1 MAGSVTT
8 SLSNSFLSEL
18 VSAGHCF
25 LPPQAGVA
33 VTQSSTISGVLTAAQ
48 AGIAIGMAQTGTNA
62 GAGAVVATLTPGT
75 PTNYT
80 TSIASS
86 GALVS
91 ATFTGDVFKIALI
104 ASALAGNIAYG
115 AGGVGSLTTN
125 AGTPGTGTPS
135 QANLGTDEQ
144 AASGTYAAGG
154 LALVPAALTATNPI
168 NSVAIAF
175 STTIQW
181 TGATLSVAGAMI
193 YNTSTR
199 LSAAAAPEN
208 NRCCAVYS
216 FGGTQSVTSGT
227 LTLTQPTQDGHT
239 GLIRLSPN

>member
-8 SLSNSFLSEL
+8 NLSNSFLAEL
-18 VSAGHCF
+18 MEAGHCF
-25 LPPQAGVA
+25 LPPQTGIA
-33 VTQSSTISGVLTAAQ
+33 VTQSSTISGVLTTAI
-48 AGIAIGMAQTGTNA
+48 AGLAIGMAQTGTNA
-62 GAGAVVATLTPGT
+62 GAGAVIATLNPAT

-91 ATFTGDVFKIALI
+91 ATFTADVFKIALI

-125 AGTPGTGTPS
+125 AGTPGTSTPS

-154 LALVPAALTATNPI
+154 LALANAALVQTNPI
-168 NSVAIAF
+168 NSAAIAF

-181 TGATLSVAGAMI
+181 TSATLSVAGAML

-208 NRCCAVYS
+208 NRVVAVYS

-227 LTLTQPTQDGHT
+227 FTLTQPTQDGHT
-239 GLIRLSPN
+239 GLVRLSPN

>member
-8 SLSNSFLSEL
+8 ALTNSFLAEL
-18 VSAGHCF
+18 LSSGHCI
-25 LPPQAGVA
+25 LPPQTAVA
-33 VTQSSTISGVLTAAQ
+33 VTQSSTISGVLTSAQ
-48 AGIAIGMAQTGTNA
+48 AGIAVGMAQTGTNA
-62 GAGAVVATLTPGT
+62 GAGAVVATLTSGT

-80 TSIASS
+80 TSVASS
-86 GALVS
+86 GALTS

-104 ASALAGNIAYG
+104 ASALAGNVAYG
-115 AGGVGSLTTN
+115 TTQTN
-125 AGTPGTGTPS
+125 VGTPGTSTPTT
-135 QANLGTDEQ
+135 ANLGTDEQ
-144 AASGTYAAGG
+144 AASGTYSAGG
-154 LALVPAALTATNPI
+154 LAIVPAALVQTNPV
-168 NSVAIAF
+168 NSAAAAF

-181 TGATLSVAGAMI
+181 TGATLSTAGAII

-208 NRCCAVYS
+208 NRTLGVFS